1 MIKSDQTEERQ
12 TSHVSYF
19 PTDFK
24 APESK
29 FIQFYLSSDSIIPAL
44 INNTLAVVQDL
55 LVLSCISDRS
65 PSVQM
70 GNNRNSLQICL
81 FLSQKSSL
89 TVAYPGKWLNK
100 IWVEKNV
107 FLIIFLYFKII
118 FE

>member
-29 FIQFYLSSDSIIPAL
+29 LIQFYLSSGSIIPAL
-44 INNTLAVVQDL
+44 INTLVVVQDL
-55 LVLSCISDRS
+55 PVLPCISDRS

-70 GNNRNSLQICL
+70 GNNRNSLHTCL
-81 FLSQKSSL
+81 FLFQKSSL
-89 TVAYPGKWLNK
+89 TVAYPGKWLNN
-100 IWVEKNV
+100 ICVEKNV